1 MMMDE
6 QDRLEVLAEMAGLSI
21 DPAYHSGVAQNLR
34 ILLAQGD
41 LLNDPPLAAEV
52 EPATAYR
59 P

>member
-1 MMMDE
+1 MMNE
-6 QDRLEVLAEMAGLSI
+6 QDSLVLLAEMAGLTI
-21 DPAYHSGVAQNLR
+21 DPAYHPGVGQNLR